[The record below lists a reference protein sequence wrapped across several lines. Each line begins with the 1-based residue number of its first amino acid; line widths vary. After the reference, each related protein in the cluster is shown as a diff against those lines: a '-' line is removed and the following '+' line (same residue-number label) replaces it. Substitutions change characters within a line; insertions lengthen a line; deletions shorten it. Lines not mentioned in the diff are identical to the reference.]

1 MVDAS
6 DPNATSP
13 PAKAPSPYAA
23 EAGTLGVL
31 LCWAVVFADIG
42 TSVYY
47 TPGILSQ
54 RFGTHSALFVGLVF
68 VVFVLLALKYAEV
81 AIRFPEGGGVVSV
94 AAKAFHPLVGLVGG
108 LLILADYFLTAGLS
122 ATSGAIYLS
131 VFLGALKPFVIVVA
145 IAALV
150 LLGLLN
156 VLGVS
161 TSAEVTA
168 FFAIAAAVTQ
178 IAVVVA
184 VFVAFGPARIW
195 ADFGDVFAEPRLTT
209 PDIIVG
215 YAGAFLAF
223 SGLESIAQLSPAMK
237 SPRSRIAPRTMLY
250 VVLTLL
256 VTSPLLTLWST
267 TLLAPGADPNQA
279 VSLLGGAAAGPWLQ
293 DAVAASGAMLLIFAC
308 NTALIGSYHVFLAL
322 SRMRFLPTILQRVNR
337 WRGTPHVSIGVA
349 TIVPLGV
356 VIVTGA
362 STTFLGDLYAFGLLG
377 AFSVTCVSLD
387 VLRWREM
394 HSPRAR
400 TPAFQTSWGVF
411 VLGAATSVAV
421 VVAWVTNLIA
431 KPLATVYGGALVL
444 VGLGV
449 AYLTIRSQTSRGQ
462 YSIFP
467 YLHRPGH
474 PTVVTRA
481 GQGLEPAPVLAFL
494 PSDPEK
500 VADVVRRTLT
510 RAPKGPIVFAF
521 RGETARTRAPGLL
534 EILDPY
540 ADDARAQAAFQQA
553 ESAARKVG
561 VRARYVYI
569 PAGADEDVDDWVR
582 GQLRP
587 EEIISG

>member
-1 MVDAS
+1 
-6 DPNATSP
+6 
-13 PAKAPSPYAA
+13 
-23 EAGTLGVL
+23 
-31 LCWAVVFADIG
+31 
-42 TSVYY
+42 
-47 TPGILSQ
+47 
-54 RFGTHSALFVGLVF
+54 
-68 VVFVLLALKYAEV
+68 
-81 AIRFPEGGGVVSV
+81 
-94 AAKAFHPLVGLVGG
+94 
-108 LLILADYFLTAGLS
+108 
-122 ATSGAIYLS
+122 
-131 VFLGALKPFVIVVA
+131 
-145 IAALV
+145 
-150 LLGLLN
+150 
-156 VLGVS
+156 
-161 TSAEVTA
+161 
-168 FFAIAAAVTQ
+168 
-178 IAVVVA
+178 
-184 VFVAFGPARIW
+184 
-195 ADFGDVFAEPRLTT
+195 
-209 PDIIVG
+209 
-215 YAGAFLAF
+215 
-223 SGLESIAQLSPAMK
+223 
-237 SPRSRIAPRTMLY
+237 
-250 VVLTLL
+250 
-256 VTSPLLTLWST
+256 
-267 TLLAPGADPNQA
+267 
-279 VSLLGGAAAGPWLQ
+279 
-293 DAVAASGAMLLIFAC
+293 
-308 NTALIGSYHVFLAL
+308 
-322 SRMRFLPTILQRVNR
+322 MRFLPTILQRVNR

-534 EILDPY
+534 
-540 ADDARAQAAFQQA
+540 
-553 ESAARKVG
+553 
-561 VRARYVYI
+561 
-569 PAGADEDVDDWVR
+569 
-582 GQLRP
+582 
-587 EEIISG
+587 